1 MFLYSTGILY
11 SVGIAPFGNDGS
23 WSSVSFSSRNI
34 LLVFL
39 PKKHPDKF
47 SADECFFMIPTPFWF
62 SVSEVSCC
70 QYRMWIAEIV
80 SEVSSSTRQFGH
92 ALAKQS
98 LSNLER
104 QLSKTEVVL
113 NSRWLILA
121 IGKNLPFENCAAE
134 CGVTVM
140 CKKVTCV
147 EESMWQH
154 NHHLKEKQNRV
165 KCS

>member
-1 MFLYSTGILY
+1 MTDLGVQSLFLAETFFWCFFL
-11 SVGIAPFGNDGS
+11 
-23 WSSVSFSSRNI
+23 RNI
-34 LLVFL
+34 LINSQQM
-39 PKKHPDKF
+39 
-47 SADECFFMIPTPFWF
+47 SAFFMIPTPFWF

-70 QYRMWIAEIV
+70 QYRTWIAEIV

-147 EESMWQH
+147 EESM
-154 NHHLKEKQNRV
+154 
-165 KCS
+165 